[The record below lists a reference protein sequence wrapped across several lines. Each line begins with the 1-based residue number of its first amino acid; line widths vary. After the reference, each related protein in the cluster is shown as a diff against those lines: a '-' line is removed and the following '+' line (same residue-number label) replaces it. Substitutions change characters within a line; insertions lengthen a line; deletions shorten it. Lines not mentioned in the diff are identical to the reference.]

1 MPNVEL
7 SLGEL
12 GSVRRGLMMYRNA
25 IGDSLSWALAE
36 RSDDADHIEGVR
48 ELGRAVEALI
58 VKVQAA
64 ENAR

>member
-1 MPNVEL
+1 MPNVEF
-7 SLGEL
+7 SLEEL

-25 IGDSLSWALAE
+25 IGDSLRHSVDVK
-36 RSDDADHIEGVR
+36 DDADHIAGVVA
-48 ELGRAVEALI
+48 LGNSVEALI